1 MSSEK
6 FAGLKVCST
15 NFALTLKAIAAQAMM
30 KLGDNIIFD
39 ALGKRAKGTQS
50 PRVREHV

>member
-15 NFALTLKAIAAQAMM
+15 NFALTLEAIAAQAMT

-39 ALGKRAKGTQS
+39 SLGKE
-50 PRVREHV
+50 PRGRE